1 MKAATIRQVHHDL
14 GSVLDWVEAG
24 ETVAITRHGQTVA
37 VLGPPAAPVV
47 NAVCWPDFAARQRR
61 IFGTRTLAGNAVLDD
76 RESSGR

>member
-24 ETVAITRHGQTVA
+24 ESVAITRRGQTVA
-37 VLGPPAAPVV
+37 VLGPPAAPV
-47 NAVCWPDFAARQRR
+47 APAGPWPDFVARQRR
-61 IFGTRTLAGNAVLDD
+61 IFGTRTLAGNSVVDD